1 MCRGPKVL
9 LYLAD
14 TNVIAR
20 WVNFMAYFYMLL
32 IIILAAPQA
41 HAVVYSNGIN
51 RSAWK
56 TSASPTQC
64 DIWQD
69 IPHYGRAVFRTRAGE
84 KSVFFLESTSSKFN
98 AGAANIEARPPV
110 WYNSEASDANKLGV
124 VPIKRGRR
132 PLWLASSWA
141 ELLADKLNTGKDVI
155 VAQNRWFDTTNK
167 LSEVEITPIG
177 FAEQYKKYLM
187 CLPELIQA
195 NFDQLRRTALLFK
208 AGDVDKLSLRVQRTL
223 DQILELAKHEK
234 TVRTFYIDGHTD
246 GLGPRVENLELSKKR
261 AEMVAQY
268 LTKRGI
274 PQDWL
279 KVRWHGERYPVAS
292 NATKRGQAK
301 NRRVTIRLEKSD
313 DAKAYDYASANPQE
327 RAASMSKSM
336 Q

>member
-1 MCRGPKVL
+1 M
-9 LYLAD
+9 
-14 TNVIAR
+14 T
-20 WVNFMAYFYMLL
+20 YFYLLL
-32 IIILAAPQA
+32 IFILVAPHAQ
-41 HAVVYSNGIN
+41 AVVYSNGIN

-98 AGAANIEARPPV
+98 AGAANIKARPPV
-110 WYNSEASDANKLGV
+110 WYNREASDKHNLGV
-124 VPIKRGRR
+124 VPIKRGKR

-141 ELLADKLNTGKDVI
+141 ELLVDKLKTGKDIV
-155 VAQNRWFDTTNK
+155 VAQNRWFDTTNQ
-167 LSEVEITPIG
+167 LSEVEVTPIG
-177 FAEQYKKYLM
+177 FTEQYKKYLM
-187 CLPELIQA
+187 CLPGLIEA

-208 AGDVDKLSLRVQRTL
+208 VGDIDKLSPSVQKTL

-234 TVRTFYIDGHTD
+234 TIRTLYIDGHTD
-246 GLGPRVENLELSKKR
+246 GLGPRVDNLALSKKR

-292 NATKRGQAK
+292 NATKQGQAK

-313 DAKAYDYASANPQE
+313 DAQAYDYASANAQK
-327 RAASMSKSM
+327 RAASMSQPM